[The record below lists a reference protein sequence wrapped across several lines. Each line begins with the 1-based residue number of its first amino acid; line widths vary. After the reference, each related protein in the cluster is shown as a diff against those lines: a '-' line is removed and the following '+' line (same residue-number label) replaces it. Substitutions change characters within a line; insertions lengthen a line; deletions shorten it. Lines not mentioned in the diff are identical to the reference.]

1 MLYNTYYSINYWKEV
16 KNMMGYYGAGGW
28 AGGGLM
34 MLFGSIAYILIVV
47 LLCLAIAALWK
58 YLNDK
63 K

>member
-1 MLYNTYYSINYWKEV
+1 VE
-16 KNMMGYYGAGGW
+16 NMMGYYGAGGW

-34 MLFGSIAYILIVV
+34 MLFGSITYILLVV

-58 YLNDK
+58 YLKNK